1 MKLKNIENVE
11 KLFEVI
17 DRCTGKVELIGEGL
31 RLNLKSKLTQYFSLA
46 KLFSDGV
53 IPEME
58 IITHNKEDTE
68 RLFKFMMKE
77 QDKNCRYEK
86 VILYRANQQ

>member
-17 DRCTGKVELIGEGL
+17 DLCTGKVELIGEGL

-77 QDKNCRYEK
+77 
-86 VILYRANQQ
+86 